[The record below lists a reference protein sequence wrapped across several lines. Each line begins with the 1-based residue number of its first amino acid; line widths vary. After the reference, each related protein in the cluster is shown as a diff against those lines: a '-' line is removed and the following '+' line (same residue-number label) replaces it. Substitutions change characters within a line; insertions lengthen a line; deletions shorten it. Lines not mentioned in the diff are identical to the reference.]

1 MLVSWNA
8 TNACNLSCAHCYR
21 DAGAARRAELDTGEA
36 RELIDRVAAAGFKI
50 FIFSGG
56 EPLLREDIYDLVAHA
71 CRRGLRP
78 VFGTNGTL
86 ITAQVARRLKDAG
99 AAVMGI
105 SLDSTDP
112 AAHDRFRGTNGAWEA
127 AVAGMRYCAEAGLP
141 FQVHTTVVD
150 WNYGEVEALTDL
162 AVQLGARGHHV
173 FFLVPTGRA
182 VEIEHTSLRAA
193 QYEHLLRRL
202 LEKQRTTGIE
212 VKPTCA
218 PQFMR
223 IARQLGIPVKY
234 SRGCLAGLAYCLVD
248 PVGNVQPCAYLDVVA
263 GNVREQPF
271 DVIWRTAEVFTRLR
285 TRAYGGACGR
295 CEYRD
300 VCGGCRARAWYYHG
314 DYMAEE
320 PWCLYRPRQQEKSH
334 AAG

>member
-1 MLVSWNA
+1 MLVSWNT
-8 TNACNLSCAHCYR
+8 TNACNQNCAHCYR
-21 DAGAARRAELDTGEA
+21 DAGAARQEELDTKEA
-36 RELIDRVAAAGFKI
+36 VALIDQVAAAGFKI

-56 EPLLREDIYDLVAHA
+56 EPLLREDIYELVAYA
-71 CRRGLRP
+71 CQKGLRP

-86 ITAQVARRLKDAG
+86 ITAAVARRLKEAG

-112 AAHDRFRGTNGAWEA
+112 AAHDRFRRTSGAWEA

-141 FQVHTTVVD
+141 FQVHTTVME
-150 WNYGEVEALTDL
+150 WNYDEVEALTDL

-182 VEIEHTSLRAA
+182 VEIEHTTLRAA
-193 QYEHLLRRL
+193 AYEPLLRRL
-202 LEKQRTTGIE
+202 LEKQQTVGIE

-234 SRGCLAGLAYCLVD
+234 ARGCLAGLSYCLID
-248 PVGNVQPCAYLDVVA
+248 PVGNVQACAYLDIVA
-263 GNVREQPF
+263 GNIREKPF
-271 DVIWRTAEVFTRLR
+271 DVIWRTAEIFVRLR
-285 TRAYGGACGR
+285 TRKYDGACGM
-295 CEYRD
+295 CEYQD
-300 VCGGCRARAWYYHG
+300 VCGGCRARAYYYHG

-320 PWCLYRPRQQEKSH
+320 PWCLYRPREKSH
-334 AAG
+334 AVG

>member
-1 MLVSWNA
+1 MLVSWNT
-8 TNACNLSCAHCYR
+8 TNACNLNCPHCYR
-21 DAGAARRAELDTGEA
+21 DAGAVRQGELDTAEA
-36 RELIDRVAAAGFKI
+36 RALIEQVARAGFKV

-56 EPLLREDIYDLVAHA
+56 EPLLREDIYELVAHA
-71 CRRGLRP
+71 RKNNLRP

-86 ITAQVARRLKDAG
+86 ITSAVARRLKEAG
-99 AAVMGI
+99 AATIGI

-112 AAHDRFRGTNGAWEA
+112 ATHDRFRGRDGSWEA

-141 FQVHTTVVD
+141 FQVHTTVMD
-150 WNYGEVEALTDL
+150 WNCGEIEALTDL

-182 VEIEHTSLRAA
+182 VEIEHTTLRAA
-193 QYEHLLRRL
+193 AYERLLRRL
-202 LEKQRTTGIE
+202 LEKQQVVDID

-234 SRGCLAGLAYCLVD
+234 SRGCLAGLSYCLVD
-248 PVGNVQPCAYLDVVA
+248 PVGNVQPCAYLDIAA
-263 GNVREQPF
+263 GNVREKPF
-271 DVIWRTAEVFTRLR
+271 DVIWRTAEIFARLR
-285 TRAYGGACGR
+285 TRRYGGACGR

-300 VCGGCRARAWYYHG
+300 VCGGCRARAYYYHR

-320 PWCLYRPRQQEKSH
+320 PWCLYRPREKSN